1 MKKTTILLAS
11 AAALLSTTA
20 IASAST
26 VYFQPSAL
34 NAGGSW
40 DGGEFI
46 ATLSNGTT
54 YRSFCLERNATIGM
68 GQQFTYS
75 YEITTDGARN
85 GGISGGNPDPVSSAA
100 ASIFVA
106 WLNGSIA
113 NNSANSTA
121 VQNAIWAIEGE
132 LTPSQIASI
141 GGTALALY
149 NDAIANFSTTDNAPI
164 DNPMFRNIRVLN
176 PYRIID
182 GELFH
187 YQSQIIL
194 IPLPTASG
202 LALAGLAVIGTR
214 RRR

>member
-1 MKKTTILLAS
+1 MNKTTILMAS

-26 VYFQPSAL
+26 VYFTSGIREAGSA
-34 NAGGSW
+34 
-40 DGGEFI
+40 GGEFI
-46 ATLSNGTT
+46 TNLSNGAT
-54 YRSFCLERNATIGM
+54 YRSFCLERNAIIGL

-113 NNSANSTA
+113 NNTANSTA

-132 LTPSQIASI
+132 FTLSEITSI